1 MFLASGTGGPVAWMN
16 RPLTAWLT
24 GLALLS
30 AILLVDE
37 VAPAE
42 VEFSAFYLLPV
53 IFLAWSRG
61 TREGLAMGL
70 LAGAVW
76 YGHDVQTGRLHAS
89 EWLRLWDEVNHLLSY
104 LLAAWVVGALRRQVL
119 VQQGLNQQLS
129 AAMAEVRE
137 LEGLLPVCAWCHNI
151 RDDEGRWHTMEVFLS
166 TRTKA
171 STTHGICPNCSR
183 NMLAGEDLG
192 GGEP

>member
-1 MFLASGTGGPVAWMN
+1 
-16 RPLTAWLT
+16 
-24 GLALLS
+24 
-30 AILLVDE
+30 
-37 VAPAE
+37 
-42 VEFSAFYLLPV
+42 
-53 IFLAWSRG
+53 
-61 TREGLAMGL
+61 MGL